1 MVIGYREEQPMK
13 TPSID
18 VTPSG
23 TVIDT
28 KEKHTFNTTCPIDIT
43 PSGTVIDTTEVQSL
57 QVYSLIDVTLSG
69 IVIDT
74 REDQYS
80 KAPKIQARHAH

>member
-18 VTPSG
+18 V
-23 TVIDT
+23 
-28 KEKHTFNTTCPIDIT
+28 T